1 MKKPKKI
8 ATVIVAGLFVYLSLY
23 TWNLRT
29 GHLDALSSYTGL
41 DIASLVIR
49 PGQWAFE
56 RATSFW
62 ERYIHLVGL
71 KQQNDDL
78 VRDNAQ
84 LTRKNMILAA
94 EARSAERL
102 EQLLS
107 FTPPEQWEFSGAR
120 VVAHRMGPTGALAT
134 MTVDRGAA
142 SGVSADMPVVSLDG
156 VVGRVLRTG
165 GVAATVLLLTDA
177 NSRIAIIG
185 EHNRTPGMLAGQGYD
200 EPLTVHYM
208 NLNAVIDPGEL
219 LLTSGLSGV
228 FPKGL
233 PVARVV
239 RVRRSDISLFLTVE
253 ADPLVDVA
261 GLEEV
266 LLLHRAPALLEWP
279 ETADIEVSGATPGPT
294 PAKTPVATAREETA
308 GVSEQ

>member
-8 ATVIVAGLFVYLSLY
+8 AVVIVAGLFVYLSLY

-41 DIASLVIR
+41 DIASIVLR
-49 PGQWAFE
+49 PGQWAGE
-56 RATSFW
+56 QVVGFW

-78 VRDNAQ
+78 VRDNAR
-84 LTRKNMILAA
+84 LIRKNMILAA

-102 EQLLS
+102 ERLLG
-107 FTPPEQWEFSGAR
+107 FAPPPSWEFSGAR
-120 VVAHRMGPTGALAT
+120 VVAHRMGPTGALSTLA
-134 MTVDRGAA
+134 VNRGTA
-142 SGVSADMPVVSLDG
+142 SGVTEDMPVLSLDG
-156 VVGRVLRTG
+156 VVGRVLRAG
-165 GVAATVLLLTDA
+165 GVASTVLLLTDA
-177 NSRIAIIG
+177 NSRIAVIG
-185 EHNRTPGMLAGQGYD
+185 EYNRSPGMLSGQGYG
-200 EPLTVHYM
+200 EPLVVHYM

-219 LLTSGLSGV
+219 LLTSGLSGIY
-228 FPKGL
+228 PKGL

-253 ADPLVDVA
+253 AEPLVDVA

-266 LLLHRAPALLEWP
+266 LLLHRAPSSQDSP
-279 ETADIEVSGATPGPT
+279 D
-294 PAKTPVATAREETA
+294 PVAQE
-308 GVSEQ
+308 GVPGVLEQ